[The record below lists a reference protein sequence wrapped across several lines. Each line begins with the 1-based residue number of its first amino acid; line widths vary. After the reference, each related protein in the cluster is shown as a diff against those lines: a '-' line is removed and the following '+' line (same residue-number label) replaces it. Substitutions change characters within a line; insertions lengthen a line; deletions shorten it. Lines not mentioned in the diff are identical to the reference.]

1 MDVWSIVLWGVVG
14 LMVLAALL
22 KIMLVRRNQ
31 VVVEWQAKAAAE
43 KQNKKKT
50 KK

>member
-1 MDVWSIVLWGVVG
+1 MDVWSILLWIVVG
-14 LMVLAALL
+14 TLVLGGLL

-43 KQNKKKT
+43 QEKQKKT
-50 KK
+50 K

>member
-14 LMVLAALL
+14 LMVVGALL

-31 VVVEWQAKAAAE
+31 IVIEWDAKAAAE
-43 KQNKKKT
+43 KKNKNNKKK
-50 KK
+50 

>member
-14 LMVLAALL
+14 LMVLGALL

-31 VVVEWQAKAAAE
+31 VVVEWEAKASAE
-43 KQNKKKT
+43 KQKKK

>member
-1 MDVWSIVLWGVVG
+1 MDVWMILLWVVVG
-14 LMVLAALL
+14 TLVVGGLL

-43 KQNKKKT
+43 KKNKKK
-50 KK
+50 